1 MKILA
6 MAAIAVGV
14 TLGAAPGVGA
24 QSVGRMLESDV
35 RNLAKDVGAVWASP
49 FDSKGRDWLAVAGVA
64 ALTGVSMFADEPVER
79 WARDGDSLSSL
90 QFLDPLRRGGVL
102 FSGKYIVPPVAAAYI
117 LGIALKNQGLRDGVL
132 GCGASWLA
140 QSPVRKGVYR
150 LVGRQRP
157 ETSPD
162 DAQNWVV
169 PNKPS
174 EQDDPWQYRSFP
186 AGHFAN
192 AMGCAAFLNN
202 RFDMGWGG
210 PAIYAVALGVGMGR
224 LLDHAHWTSDTVL
237 GGALGYAVGRE
248 IGRRSLAREMA
259 RSANGAQLNV
269 APDAGGLSMTLQ
281 WTF

>member
-1 MKILA
+1 M
-6 MAAIAVGV
+6 MAAIAA
-14 TLGAAPGVGA
+14 TLTLRAVSPADA
-24 QSVGRMLESDV
+24 QSVGRMLESDA
-35 RNLAKDVGAVWASP
+35 RNMLKDVGSVWASP
-49 FDSKGRDWLAVAGVA
+49 FDSKGRDWLGFAGVV
-64 ALTGVSMFADEPVER
+64 ALTGVSMFADESVER
-79 WARDGDSLSSL
+79 WSRDADSLSALS
-90 QFLDPLRRGGVL
+90 FLDPLRRGGVL
-102 FSGKYIVPPVAAAYI
+102 FSGKYIVPPVAAAYV
-117 LGIALKNQGLRDGVL
+117 LGIALKNQGLRDGVI

-162 DAQNWVV
+162 DAHNWVV
-169 PNKPS
+169 PNKPA
-174 EQDDPWQYRSFP
+174 EQADPWQYRSFP

-210 PAIYAVALGVGMGR
+210 PALYALAAGVGIGR
-224 LLDHAHWTSDTVL
+224 ILDHAHWTSDTML

-259 RSANGAQLNV
+259 RSAGNASLNV
-269 APDAGGLSMTLQ
+269 APGEGGMSFTLQ
-281 WTF
+281 WKF